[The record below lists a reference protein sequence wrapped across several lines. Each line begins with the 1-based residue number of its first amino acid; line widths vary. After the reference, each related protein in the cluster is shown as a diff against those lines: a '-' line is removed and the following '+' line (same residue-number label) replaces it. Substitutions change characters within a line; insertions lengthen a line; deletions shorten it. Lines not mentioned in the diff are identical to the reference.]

1 MSADDFKTNYF
12 FAADFEVLDTSIT
25 EFTITPFAKL
35 LNGEEVTGTET
46 KVKVGGAE

>member
-1 MSADDFKTNYF
+1 MSVDDFKTNYF